1 MSVNKV
7 ILMGHVGGDPEMRYP
22 DKDHP
27 VAYLSLATNE
37 TRGSSRVETTEWH
50 SLVFGGQNA
59 LFVER
64 YVRKGTLLFVEGYL
78 RTREYEDRM
87 KIIRRK
93 TEIIVERL
101 EIVGRK

>member
-1 MSVNKV
+1 
-7 ILMGHVGGDPEMRYP
+7 MGHVGGDPEMRYP